1 MEKLFNFSAAEEAA
15 EFGEPMPD
23 DDEAGLYTDDDQ
35 SISGLGIDDS
45 QVNDEEEENNINELL
60 REINSGAD
68 QEMSDEIERER
79 KQREEYLRQEEEA
92 YQKRLASVEE
102 DYNRKRYEAEQK
114 AKAERLKREEEER
127 LREEEE
133 ERLAKENTFFGK
145 LTKVFRKKPKTQKPL
160 EEVIEQEIQ
169 PKTPAAEP
177 EKEQPETVVP
187 EETAAPE
194 SVEEQIEA
202 QAEFE
207 PVTEEPE
214 EPTFDFDLSEGMEG
228 MSSEEAEDDSISD
241 APIEDDSISDASI
254 EDELADAFADVSFG
268 EPEKEGDAKPLAKGA
283 VKPSEEET
291 EKPLEETKPAAAK
304 KEEEK
309 KPELVVAKQPKE
321 EKTPERVQSTR
332 MAQPERVQSARM
344 AKPEK
349 KSIFSLL
356 QKPEKQAKPAKPV
369 REKPAKTKPAAAAS
383 VAVADEPDWKYIAL
397 HDDSTGMLNSRAYH
411 ETIKTC
417 GNQIAVVFFDINN
430 LKYVNDKYSHQD
442 GDLLIKNCASIIQ
455 KYFGEDKA
463 YRIGGDEFVVILQK
477 QKRGTQDMITENA
490 AKIHNDLQDLFKKNE
505 KHIPHAM
512 SIGFAIGDGKVS
524 IDDII
529 KAADASMYR
538 NKKAYKQSHPELNAR
553 EEQPKE
559 EVKQEKPQKDHDE
572 LLPKEQQAL
581 KSKIQK
587 KHTQADP
594 TSTKDIIRQIQK
606 KSSEIRAIL
615 IADPNFN
622 SLFVITDMDEF
633 FNLITSQNGMIDY
646 SYLYVVWEGGS
657 QYFGSDEYY
666 DEVTDLFK
674 EIADGL
680 LSGRFRSEKDIHSI
694 KGINIFRH
702 IYI

>member
-23 DDEAGLYTDDDQ
+23 DDEAGLYTDDDK

-79 KQREEYLRQEEEA
+79 KQREEYLRHEEEA

-114 AKAERLKREEEER
+114 AKAERLKLEEEER

-169 PKTPAAEP
+169 QEAPAVEP
-177 EKEQPETVVP
+177 EKEQPEMTAP

-194 SVEEQIEA
+194 SVEEQIEV

-207 PVTEEPE
+207 PVVEEPE

-228 MSSEEAEDDSISD
+228 MSSEEEEDESVSD
-241 APIEDDSISDASI
+241 ASIEDESISDASV

-268 EPEKEGDAKPLAKGA
+268 EPEKEGAAKPLAKEA
-283 VKPSEEET
+283 
-291 EKPLEETKPAAAK
+291 EKPLEETKPAVTK

-309 KPELVVAKQPKE
+309 KPEPVVAKQSKE
-321 EKTPERVQSTR
+321 EKAPEKKK
-332 MAQPERVQSARM
+332 E
-344 AKPEK
+344 KPEK

-369 REKPAKTKPAAAAS
+369 REKPAKTKPAAAAT

-397 HDDSTGMLNSRAYH
+397 HDDATGMLNSRAYH

-417 GNQIAVVFFDINN
+417 GNQVAVVFFDINN

-442 GDLLIKNCASIIQ
+442 GDLLIKNCASTIQ
-455 KYFGEDKA
+455 KYFGDDKA

-490 AKIHNDLQDLFKKNE
+490 AKIHGDLQDLFKKNE

-559 EVKQEKPQKDHDE
+559 EAKQEKPQKDHDE

-581 KSKIQK
+581 KNKIQK

-594 TSTKDIIRQIQK
+594 ISTKDIIRQIQK

-622 SLFVITDMDEF
+622 SLFVVTDMDEF